1 MLGGKLLLFVI
12 PCSPSHLGA
21 FSKTCGHALTG
32 NRHAKSRG
40 FLHAQTLGGAPEWNP
55 ANCSELLGV
64 SKEAGPA
71 LSTIVPPKEQGRGT
85 SDFGGRTSAALLAGT
100 EYWARNKFD
109 ILARGPLAP
118 LLLPLA
124 GSPCLKSSARL
135 SAPHLSFPNIPSPAP
150 IAQSCLAAVG
160 PAAPGA
166 HLQRLQPARLVAFWT
181 LLELLRANW
190 RIC

>member
-12 PCSPSHLGA
+12 PCSPIPPWGILEDMRPRVDRQSPCKKPW
-21 FSKTCGHALTG
+21 FSACTNAGRG
-32 NRHAKSRG
+32 SRM
-40 FLHAQTLGGAPEWNP
+40 E
-55 ANCSELLGV
+55 SRELQRASRCFEG
-64 SKEAGPA
+64 SRPA

-135 SAPHLSFPNIPSPAP
+135 SAPHPSFPNIPSPAP

-181 LLELLRANW
+181 LRELLRANW